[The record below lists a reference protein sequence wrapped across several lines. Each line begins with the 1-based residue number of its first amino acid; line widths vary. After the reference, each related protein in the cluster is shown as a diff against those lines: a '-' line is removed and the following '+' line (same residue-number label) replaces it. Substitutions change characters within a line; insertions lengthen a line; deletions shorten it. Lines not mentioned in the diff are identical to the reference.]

1 MKTQFV
7 PRYYKWDRNIKKRQ
21 NVVFTGLKS
30 PPKGEIESFLPAV
43 KKLLAEISEVPGKV
57 LSDIAEL
64 PEKLIEA
71 LDDSSAP
78 VKKQIDSAV
87 IKSAEKAKIPEPKAF
102 WQSNDERSA
111 YLMHLVRDYGQI
123 EGNMPKILEIFGKEN
138 SKSKLT
144 NNELGYL
151 RSGISKMKPLK
162 DNMINAFLDIYKN
175 CVSSYNQFNKP
186 EAGIHLRMLLIE
198 NPEAANIISAQT
210 LIKSISEIERT
221 GHEQADLSLLRIL
234 PTKIKDRFSQQEM
247 KEIASQLQKT
257 SDVLNERM
265 NRPKE
270 TVNIEEITLPANQ
283 IIIIKPDNIQGKKV
297 LQPKEIK
304 PKTVKPEITFPKFES
319 KYPLGSKE
327 YFDERLNYLYR
338 VWYEIAPKKDEE
350 IFIKFMDMFDELNKT
365 AKSTNLGPF
374 TEFLELSAYFSSFEE
389 TMTNKLLD
397 RFLDSYR
404 RHIEDFDI
412 KLYEK
417 AIHGPT
423 YLHELCNKYSKVA
436 TKDTIMKLLKEFER
450 TGCDDYIE
458 VRGMGDSSAMELYF
472 KHLTPEEQ
480 KEITAESQR
489 VARVLEERSKHA
501 GELEKLKEKQPSS

>member
-1 MKTQFV
+1 MVEQINNNVPNMLQKFV
-7 PRYYKWDRNIKKRQ
+7 IDNRQ
-21 NVVFTGLKS
+21 NS
-30 PPKGEIESFLPAV
+30 YQNQN
-43 KKLLAEISEVPGKV
+43 
-57 LSDIAEL
+57 LS
-64 PEKLIEA
+64 
-71 LDDSSAP
+71 
-78 VKKQIDSAV
+78 
-87 IKSAEKAKIPEPKAF
+87 
-102 WQSNDERSA
+102 NR
-111 YLMHLVRDYGQI
+111 
-123 EGNMPKILEIFGKEN
+123 
-138 SKSKLT
+138 
-144 NNELGYL
+144 
-151 RSGISKMKPLK
+151 
-162 DNMINAFLDIYKN
+162 
-175 CVSSYNQFNKP
+175 
-186 EAGIHLRMLLIE
+186 
-198 NPEAANIISAQT
+198 
-210 LIKSISEIERT
+210 
-221 GHEQADLSLLRIL
+221 ADL
-234 PTKIKDRFSQQEM
+234 
-247 KEIASQLQKT
+247 A
-257 SDVLNERM
+257 
-265 NRPKE
+265 
-270 TVNIEEITLPANQ
+270 
-283 IIIIKPDNIQGKKV
+283 IKPDTVEISADNKKSKVQKYLPLAVIGLLAIAV
-297 LQPKEIK
+297 LAIAKRKSVKNLSSEFASRAKSDAETLMPEADRDRYVPPADPPSCGGTSSSLVTEGPKEIK

-501 GELEKLKEKQPSS
+501 GELKKLKEKGN